1 MQGVCDMT
9 PESIIEANTVAFIFA
24 LVTVIECAVAAFTIL
39 SVISAIK
46 N

>member
-1 MQGVCDMT
+1 MQRGCDMT
-9 PESIIEANTVAFIFA
+9 PEANTVAFIFA

>member
-9 PESIIEANTVAFIFA
+9 PEAIIEANAVAFIFG
-24 LVTVIECAVAAFTIL
+24 LVTAIECAFTVVVIL